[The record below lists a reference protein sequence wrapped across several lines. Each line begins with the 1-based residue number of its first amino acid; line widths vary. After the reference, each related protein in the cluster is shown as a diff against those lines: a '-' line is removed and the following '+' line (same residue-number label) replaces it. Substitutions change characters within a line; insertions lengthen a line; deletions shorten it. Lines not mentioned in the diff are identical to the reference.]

1 MDCIMTE
8 RQRELSKAL
17 ENLCS
22 YRLTKEEL
30 NEKLTRLFGKAVEV
44 EEGQYDEDWQGDD
57 YFTFAVDD
65 DELGGYFDLYYIQM
79 PRRPDLFF
87 ITEVC
92 VCFE

>member
-1 MDCIMTE
+1 MTE

-30 NEKLTRLFGKAVEV
+30 NEKLTRLFSKAVEV

-79 PRRPDLFF
+79 PRRPELFF

>member
-1 MDCIMTE
+1 MTE

-17 ENLCS
+17 ENLCT

>member
-1 MDCIMTE
+1 M
-8 RQRELSKAL
+8 
-17 ENLCS
+17 
-22 YRLTKEEL
+22 

-44 EEGQYDEDWQGDD
+44 EEGQYDEDWHGDD

-65 DELGGYFDLYYIQM
+65 DELGGYFDIYYIQM

>member
-1 MDCIMTE
+1 MTE

-44 EEGQYDEDWQGDD
+44 EEGLYDEDWQGDD

>member
-1 MDCIMTE
+1 MTE

-30 NEKLTRLFGKAVEV
+30 NDKLTRLFGKAVEV

-79 PRRPDLFF
+79 PRRPELFF

-92 VCFE
+92 VYFE

>member
-1 MDCIMTE
+1 MTE

-79 PRRPDLFF
+79 PRKPELFF

>member
-1 MDCIMTE
+1 MTE

-44 EEGQYDEDWQGDD
+44 EEGLYDEDWQGDD

-65 DELGGYFDLYYIQM
+65 KEIGGYFDLYYIQM
-79 PRRPDLFF
+79 PRRPELFF

-92 VCFE
+92 VCWE

>member
-1 MDCIMTE
+1 MTE

-65 DELGGYFDLYYIQM
+65 EELGGYFDLYYIQM

>member
-1 MDCIMTE
+1 MTE

-30 NEKLTRLFGKAVEV
+30 NEKLTRLFGKAVEG

-65 DELGGYFDLYYIQM
+65 DELGG
-79 PRRPDLFF
+79 
-87 ITEVC
+87 
-92 VCFE
+92 

>member
-1 MDCIMTE
+1 MTE

-79 PRRPDLFF
+79 PRRPELFF

>member
-1 MDCIMTE
+1 MTE

-79 PRRPDLFF
+79 PRRPELFF

-92 VCFE
+92 VYFE

>member
-1 MDCIMTE
+1 MTE

-65 DELGGYFDLYYIQM
+65 NELGGYFDLYYIQM
-79 PRRPDLFF
+79 PKRSDLFF

-92 VCFE
+92 VYFE

>member
-1 MDCIMTE
+1 MTE

-57 YFTFAVDD
+57 YFTFEVDD

-79 PRRPDLFF
+79 PRRPELFF

>member
-1 MDCIMTE
+1 MTE

-65 DELGGYFDLYYIQM
+65 DELGGYFDIYYIQM

-92 VCFE
+92 FCFE

>member
-1 MDCIMTE
+1 MTE

-30 NEKLTRLFGKAVEV
+30 NEKLTRLVGKAVEV
-44 EEGQYDEDWQGDD
+44 EEGLYDEDWQGDD

-65 DELGGYFDLYYIQM
+65 KEIGGYFDLYYIQM
-79 PRRPDLFF
+79 PRRPELFF

-92 VCFE
+92 VCWE

>member
-1 MDCIMTE
+1 MTE

-44 EEGQYDEDWQGDD
+44 EEGQYD
-57 YFTFAVDD
+57 
-65 DELGGYFDLYYIQM
+65 DELGGYFDLYYFQM